1 MVVFEIIMWLI
12 TVLFLIGMVMAF
24 EISLSSKVGLSIVCI
39 SSIFF
44 GIYFAVLNN
53 FVICVLFVALFLIAL
68 RFLIRTFS
76 RR

>member
-39 SSIFF
+39 SSVFF
-44 GIYFAVLNN
+44 GFYFAVINN

-76 RR
+76 KR

>member
-44 GIYFAVLNN
+44 GFYFAVINN
-53 FVICVLFVALFLIAL
+53 FVVCVLFAALFLIAL

>member
-12 TVLFLIGMVMAF
+12 TVLFLIGMVMVF

-39 SSIFF
+39 SSVFF
-44 GIYFAVLNN
+44 GFYFAVINN
-53 FVICVLFVALFLIAL
+53 FVICVLFAALFLIAL

>member
-24 EISLSSKVGLSIVCI
+24 EISLSSKVGLSIICI
-39 SSIFF
+39 SSVFF
-44 GIYFAVLNN
+44 GFYFAVINN

>member
-39 SSIFF
+39 SSVFF
-44 GIYFAVLNN
+44 GFYFAVINN

>member
-39 SSIFF
+39 SSVFF
-44 GIYFAVLNN
+44 GFYFAGINN
-53 FVICVLFVALFLIAL
+53 FVVCVLFAALFLIAL

-76 RR
+76 KR